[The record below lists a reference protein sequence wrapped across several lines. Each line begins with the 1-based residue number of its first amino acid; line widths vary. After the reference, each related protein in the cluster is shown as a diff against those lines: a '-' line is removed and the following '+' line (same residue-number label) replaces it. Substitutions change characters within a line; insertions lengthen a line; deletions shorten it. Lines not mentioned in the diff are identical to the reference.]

1 MSIQVGKLIQDV
13 SQEINIVG
21 QKVSQDDFYLF
32 ANRANKYFLTNYKM
46 PTVERNAAFL
56 VFGNVFEY
64 PLFPDF
70 TGFTELERP
79 YNEYQPRFL
88 HNTQKEIVHNLNG
101 NKTAFKFEAEN
112 QFLIVNYN
120 NQTIVG
126 DYSNT
131 VTDSPNC
138 LTVMQI
144 NYCDSLTDNGTWTI
158 AGDGSNL
165 AIDKQYFTA
174 GSGALRF
181 QVTGN
186 TGFTTLECTNMNPVD
201 LTNFLTSGFNFLD
214 FFNPNITPVT
224 SIRFRIGKDAS
235 NYYEM
240 SAATRYRGD
249 SISQYY
255 GQVGFDMSAKTTT
268 GTPDISNITYIQ
280 VYINHGVVNGIFRM
294 DNIFC
299 SNPTY
304 FNLPYYSKYNIKALD
319 GTYKEL
325 VTSSDDTVLCPFEA
339 DEAITYKVAEFC
351 AVLKMNDDAEA
362 NYFRQ
367 ELMPKEAYLRSKY
380 PSGEPRTD
388 SVYYRQPNRF

>member
-1 MSIQVGKLIQDV
+1 MSIQVSKIIQDV

-32 ANRANKYFLTNYKM
+32 TNRANKYFLTNYKL

-56 VFGNVFEY
+56 VFPNVFEY
-64 PLFPDF
+64 ALFPDF
-70 TGFTELERP
+70 TGFIELERP
-79 YNEYQPRFL
+79 YDLAQPRFL
-88 HNTQKEIVHNLNG
+88 HNTQKEIVHNLTG
-101 NKTAFKFEAEN
+101 NKTAYKFQAEN
-112 QFLIVNYN
+112 QFLIVNYGTPEIIDN
-120 NQTIVG
+120 TNFLSVIQLNQ
-126 DYSNT
+126 
-131 VTDSPNC
+131 
-138 LTVMQI
+138 
-144 NYCDSLTDNGTWTI
+144 CDSITDNGTWTVS
-158 AGDGSNL
+158 GDGSNL
-165 AIDKQYFTA
+165 AIDKQYFTE

-181 QVTGN
+181 QVTGA

-201 LTNFLTSGFNFLD
+201 LTNWLTSGFNFLD

-224 SIRFRIGKDAS
+224 SIRFRVGTDAS

-240 SAATRYRGD
+240 TATTRYRGD
-249 SISQYY
+249 SIGQYY
-255 GQVGFDMSAKTTT
+255 GQVGFDMSMKLTV
-268 GTPDISNITYIQ
+268 GTLDIANTKYLQI
-280 VYINHGVVNGIFRM
+280 YINHGVVNGIFRV
-294 DNIFC
+294 DNIFA

-304 FNLPYYSKYNIKALD
+304 FSLPYYSKYNIKALD
-319 GTYKEL
+319 GSYKEL
-325 VTSSDDTVLCPFEA
+325 VTTSDDIVLCPFEA
-339 DEAITYKVAEFC
+339 DEALTYKVAEFC